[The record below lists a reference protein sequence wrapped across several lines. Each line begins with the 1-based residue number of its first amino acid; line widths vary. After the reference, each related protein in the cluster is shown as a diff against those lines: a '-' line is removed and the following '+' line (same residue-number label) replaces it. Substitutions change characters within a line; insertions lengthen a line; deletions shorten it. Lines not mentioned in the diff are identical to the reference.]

1 MFFWD
6 LKLSSRTWCTP
17 SQGRNPAPMTRISA
31 YSRRW
36 FAASKMQIIISML
49 GEKNAA
55 PWGSQHS
62 IPSERQHGMRGFK
75 CWNALQFY
83 SFILNNW
90 WRGHRGGRGR
100 KKMNHSWTVIMLS
113 VNLIL
118 SAAEV
123 QHRGTVWLMKRPI
136 RTMRSTLGSRMHH
149 TKCHSAYLTVH
160 VDTFPSCGAWRLA
173 KDVRS
178 ERVLSSSMEGS
189 NCRLQREKKTWTDP
203 SSTPTPPT
211 DSVTAEMEF
220 AAVRITIAASNLMNK
235 KYSKIIKLSKCRL
248 CIRRDLCFFVG

>member
-1 MFFWD
+1 MLFWD

-100 KKMNHSWTVIMLS
+100 KKMNHSWTVRMLS

-136 RTMRSTLGSRMHH
+136 RTMRSTLG
-149 TKCHSAYLTVH
+149 CPSASYQM
-160 VDTFPSCGAWRLA
+160 P
-173 KDVRS
+173 
-178 ERVLSSSMEGS
+178 LSLSDCTCWYIPIIWSLKT
-189 NCRLQREKKTWTDP
+189 RKRRKKRKGP
-203 SSTPTPPT
+203 
-211 DSVTAEMEF
+211 
-220 AAVRITIAASNLMNK
+220 
-235 KYSKIIKLSKCRL
+235 
-248 CIRRDLCFFVG
+248 

>member
-1 MFFWD
+1 MLFWD

-75 CWNALQFY
+75 CWNALQFIHLY
-83 SFILNNW
+83 LITGEGGTRAGEGEKRWIIAGRSECSQWISSFLQLKFSTAGRYGS
-90 WRGHRGGRGR
+90 WRDQYEQC
-100 KKMNHSWTVIMLS
+100 
-113 VNLIL
+113 
-118 SAAEV
+118 AAPWDARV
-123 QHRGTVWLMKRPI
+123 
-136 RTMRSTLGSRMHH
+136 HH
-149 TKCHSAYLTVH
+149 TRCHSAYLTAH
-160 VDTFPSCGAWRLA
+160 VDTFPSSGAWRLA